1 MKNPITPLAAAA
13 VLSAA
18 SSFALADDANPNAK
32 LTFELPAGAQG
43 MTLEE
48 ISDTRGEAVLK
59 AGLKCMWKV
68 ICKPY
73 LYTSYETRS
82 YTDRYGT
89 RRTYTRNH

>member
-1 MKNPITPLAAAA
+1 MKNPMLTLIAAAA
-13 VLSAA
+13 LSAA
-18 SSFALADDANPNAK
+18 SSLAMADEANSNAN
-32 LTFELPAGAQG
+32 LTFELPAGAEG

-59 AGLKCMWKV
+59 AGLKCKWKV

-73 LYTSYETRS
+73 LYTVYERS
-82 YTDRYGT
+82 TYTDRYGN